1 MIPSRVYADFHNL
14 DDQNRIRL
22 TCAGTKD
29 DLARLGIDLKDGM
42 LITFYMDDAD
52 DAGRADELC
61 VEGVVQYDESEACW
75 VASVKWSAVRHAS
88 DERQTAPL
96 RADGPLQS
104 LPELTKHGS

>member
-42 LITFYMDDAD
+42 LDHLLY
-52 DAGRADELC
+52 GR
-61 VEGVVQYDESEACW
+61 
-75 VASVKWSAVRHAS
+75 R
-88 DERQTAPL
+88 R
-96 RADGPLQS
+96 
-104 LPELTKHGS
+104 